1 MTGGM
6 LLSLLLYSG
15 AAAAL
20 AGAGAMFPRRS
31 RRKGMM
37 VFLGGIAGMAI
48 AVFWPVSEEHVA
60 EVHSHL
66 DEIVPRWQFAEH
78 HEIRI
83 DATPEQI
90 FEAIRDV
97 TPREIRFFD
106 TLTAIRR
113 IGSGNRV
120 SIINAPDDEP
130 ILAVATRTGFRVLID
145 DAPRELVFGTRVA
158 PGSSAVM
165 NFRVENDGRLT
176 TETRVALAPSSST
189 RLLFALYWRIIRP
202 GSGII
207 RRGWLEAIKRRAEA
221 SRHGRRR

>member
-1 MTGGM
+1 M
-6 LLSLLLYSG
+6 LLSLLLYCG
-15 AAAAL
+15 GAAAL
-20 AGAGAMFPRRS
+20 AGAGAMLPRRT
-31 RRKGMM
+31 RRKGLGL
-37 VFLGGIAGMAI
+37 FLGGIGAVAI
-48 AVFWPVSEEHVA
+48 AVFWPIREEHVA

-66 DEIVPRWQFAEH
+66 DEIVPRWQFAER

-83 DATPEQI
+83 DAPPDRI
-90 FEAIRDV
+90 FAAIRDV

-113 IGSGNRV
+113 LGTGGKE

-130 ILAVATRTGFRVLID
+130 ILAVATRTGFRMLID

-165 NFRVENDGRLT
+165 NFRIESDGRLT
-176 TETRVALAPSSST
+176 TETRVALAPSGST
-189 RLLFALYWRIIRP
+189 RLLFAMYWRIIRP

-207 RRGWLEAIKRRAEA
+207 RRSWLEAIKRRAEA

>member
-1 MTGGM
+1 M

-20 AGAGAMFPRRS
+20 AGAGAMIRRRT
-31 RRKGMM
+31 RRQGL
-37 VFLGGIAGMAI
+37 VLFIGGIGTVAI
-48 AVFWPVSEEHVA
+48 AVFWPVREEHVA

-66 DEIVPRWQFAEH
+66 DEIVPRWQFGEH

-83 DATPEQI
+83 DATPDRI

-113 IGSGNRV
+113 IGGDGRE

-130 ILAVATRTGFRVLID
+130 ILSVATRTGFRMLVE
-145 DAPRELVFGTRVA
+145 DAPREMVFGTRVG

-165 NFRVENDGRLT
+165 NFRVEGDGRLT
-176 TETRVALAPSSST
+176 TETRVALAPSAGT
-189 RLLFALYWRIIRP
+189 RLLFGTYWRIIRP

-207 RRGWLEAIKRRAEA
+207 RRGWLEAIKRRAETK
-221 SRHGRRR
+221 R